1 MKKIV
6 VLLLIT
12 SVLSCKKSSP
22 EGLTTVKGNYIF
34 FEDAAVLQNDNE
46 IYGVFLNAK
55 ALELNKKAALLK
67 TSNTDMVNV
76 EITGIIST
84 KKDSKILWENK
95 IEIIDIIAVSAAKET
110 DNILKLGTE

>member
-1 MKKIV
+1 
-6 VLLLIT
+6 
-12 SVLSCKKSSP
+12 
-22 EGLTTVKGNYIF
+22 
-34 FEDAAVLQNDNE
+34 
-46 IYGVFLNAK
+46 
-55 ALELNKKAALLK
+55 
-67 TSNTDMVNV
+67 MVNV

>member
-12 SVLSCKKSSP
+12 SVLSCKNSTP
-22 EGLTTVKGNYIF
+22 EGLTTIKGNYIF

-55 ALELNKKAALLK
+55 AIELNKKAASFK

-84 KKDSKILWENK
+84 KKDPKILWENK

-110 DNILKLGTE
+110 DNTLKLGTE

>member
-1 MKKIV
+1 MKRIFIF
-6 VLLLIT
+6 LLIT
-12 SVLSCKKSSP
+12 SVLSCKNSTR
-22 EGLTTVKGNYIF
+22 EGLTTIKGNYIF

-55 ALELNKKAALLK
+55 ALELNEKAASFK

-84 KKDSKILWENK
+84 KKDPKILWENK
-95 IEIIDIIAVSAAKET
+95 IEIIDIIAVSAGKET
-110 DNILKLGTE
+110 DNTLKLGTE